1 MSQGNE
7 DLKPTSHFSL
17 RESAIEA
24 TLEKIINNQRRADK
38 KFEIFSDE
46 VKSNIRDVRTSLETF
61 SNEIKLDVDESLR
74 NFIENIQ
81 LNIQEVKKETQ
92 QMREITEKTSDDF
105 NSLKLEMKTDFEIF
119 KDDINKD
126 VKTFK
131 SDIDARNDGL
141 AETVKNSNAMAEA
154 KLLLT
159 NETVVHVQSSVND
172 LEGFRTEIDSDLT
185 RIKRDIDTELPQLRN
200 QCDRV
205 EGDVMKLWDEVSAVN
220 SAFTSCDRKT
230 SEKIECV
237 QKDLLNLTSSM
248 ECHKHETANQLADVG
263 VSVDPQLR
271 GTVDAVGTFHVNFQA
286 VTDDLEVKVQK
297 LHENQALM
305 NSNFDRV
312 EVEQVSLKAQIE
324 DIGLDTG
331 RDLNRLSGRFE
342 TNLQQLHQRVDVV
355 NVPLQEDLTAI
366 RENLGHLAVD
376 VDLMKSEMLHIQQTE
391 QRNPPKSDLDRNP
404 DFASAREHLES
415 SIQQYL
421 NLRKERD
428 VQMEEYRKQDS
439 ERRKKIQRMTVE
451 SDKFLVKAKEQHERT
466 VAFQDEYYDR
476 MSTEVLEEVRSSAQR
491 RKSKFGINYSM
502 PKSVLSGFEWT
513 RLDLKALTVPEAT
526 AQCNTE
532 DEDQTCP
539 KQYSQPRLYS
549 QGRSQF
555 TPCPNRKWVQASRNS
570 KCSTPTVDEVTN
582 RLQATLD
589 MNVKDGCYIGS
600 RHKQNTG
607 KTNTGTLPF
616 QDCELSAVTSDKDD
630 QVQQSGH
637 HVSGEFNKHESR
649 AHERSRD
656 SRSFRI
662 PKLSFDGEYW
672 KGFITQF
679 ETVAERLAWSEA
691 DKLDAFSLALKKEA
705 AEYYSILP
713 DNKRTDFTWLKGK
726 FEEYYEDLDPPSSV
740 RWELLSVEQRENE
753 TLERYLA
760 RLQKM
765 ILRAYPD
772 TQTRQLSN
780 PMFVDTFLKGCR
792 DKAAALTACDK
803 NPETIEEAYKY
814 VKLSGQRRKAIF
826 GKKNIVRTVSKHY
839 DPAFA
844 SSSDSDQSTSSPK
857 RKYCVQGIQRLPN
870 SNQNQVSTD
879 KGKSL
884 SEAGLLLK
892 GLERIENMMRSG
904 MPCVNSPRRNYSCYE
919 CGEPGHFAKDC
930 PRRRYPYTG
939 SPGGRDNTWQYS
951 NSSPGK
957 TGNSRFPGKEVNKYS
972 TDTFRR
978 SHETYWGPRGNNPK
992 NEYFENGG
1000 GNSQENKAGTS
1011 PKSSIRRQGT
1021 PPRKGLVSGS
1031 PSVKFAP
1038 LNT

>member
-1 MSQGNE
+1 M
-7 DLKPTSHFSL
+7 
-17 RESAIEA
+17 
-24 TLEKIINNQRRADK
+24 
-38 KFEIFSDE
+38 
-46 VKSNIRDVRTSLETF
+46 
-61 SNEIKLDVDESLR
+61 
-74 NFIENIQ
+74 
-81 LNIQEVKKETQ
+81 KKETQ
-92 QMREITEKTSDDF
+92 QMREITEKTSEHF

-131 SDIDARNDGL
+131 SDIDARTDGL
-141 AETVKNSNAMAEA
+141 AETVKKSNAMAEA

-159 NETVVHVQSSVND
+159 NETVVHVQSSVSD
-172 LEGFRTEIDSDLT
+172 LEEFKTEIDSDLT

-205 EGDVMKLWDEVSAVN
+205 EGDVMKLWDEVIAVN
-220 SAFTSCDRKT
+220 SALTSCDRKT

-237 QKDLLNLTSSM
+237 QKDLFNLTLSM
-248 ECHKHETANQLADVG
+248 ECHKHETANQLTDME
-263 VSVDPQLR
+263 VSVDSQLR

-297 LHENQALM
+297 FHENQELM
-305 NSNFDRV
+305 NSNFDCV

-331 RDLNRLSGRFE
+331 RDLNRLAGRFE

-404 DFASAREHLES
+404 DFVSAREHLES

-421 NLRKERD
+421 DLRKERD
-428 VQMEEYRKQDS
+428 VQMEEYRKQDC

-476 MSTEVLEEVRSSAQR
+476 MSTEILEEVRSSAQR
-491 RKSKFGINYSM
+491 MKSKFGIDYSM
-502 PKSVLSGFEWT
+502 PKSVLDGFEWT
-513 RLDLKALTVPEAT
+513 GLDLKAPTIPEAT

-532 DEDQTCP
+532 NEDQTCP
-539 KQYSQPRLYS
+539 KQYSQPR
-549 QGRSQF
+549 QF

-570 KCSTPTVDEVTN
+570 KCSTPAVDEVTN
-582 RLQATLD
+582 RLQAALD

-607 KTNTGTLPF
+607 KTNIGTLPF

-630 QVQQSGH
+630 QVQQSEH
-637 HVSGEFNKHESR
+637 YVSGEFNKHESR
-649 AHERSRD
+649 AHERSHD
-656 SRSFRI
+656 SRNFWI

-672 KGFITQF
+672 KGFITQL

-691 DKLDAFSLALKKEA
+691 DKLDTFSLALKKKA

-760 RLQKM
+760 RLQKV
-765 ILRAYPD
+765 ILRAYHD
-772 TQTRQLSN
+772 TQTRQFSN

-814 VKLSGQRRKAIF
+814 VK
-826 GKKNIVRTVSKHY
+826 KNIVRTVSKHY
-839 DPAFA
+839 DPVFA
-844 SSSDSDQSTSSPK
+844 SSSDND
-857 RKYCVQGIQRLPN
+857 
-870 SNQNQVSTD
+870 
-879 KGKSL
+879 
-884 SEAGLLLK
+884 
-892 GLERIENMMRSG
+892 
-904 MPCVNSPRRNYSCYE
+904 
-919 CGEPGHFAKDC
+919 
-930 PRRRYPYTG
+930 
-939 SPGGRDNTWQYS
+939 
-951 NSSPGK
+951 
-957 TGNSRFPGKEVNKYS
+957 
-972 TDTFRR
+972 
-978 SHETYWGPRGNNPK
+978 
-992 NEYFENGG
+992 
-1000 GNSQENKAGTS
+1000 
-1011 PKSSIRRQGT
+1011 
-1021 PPRKGLVSGS
+1021 
-1031 PSVKFAP
+1031 
-1038 LNT
+1038 